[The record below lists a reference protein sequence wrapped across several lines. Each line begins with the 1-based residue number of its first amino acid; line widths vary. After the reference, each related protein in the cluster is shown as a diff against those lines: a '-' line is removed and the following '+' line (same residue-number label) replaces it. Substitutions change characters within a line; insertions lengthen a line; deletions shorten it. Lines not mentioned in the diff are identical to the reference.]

1 MKFLC
6 LTSFL
11 LMVNLSVS
19 GSGNDTIF
27 WSTEQLGFKDFSME
41 VVNETFAKTIT
52 GNTTN
57 TELEGYIFSGITFSL
72 LQEGSTITCQV
83 KAYMIPQESWLSNK
97 NDTATLAHEQAHFDI
112 TEIFA
117 RKLRRDLSKIK
128 SAGAAKRQMELNF
141 VALQEEQ
148 RKFDKSHKSES
159 GVNTT
164 WKNKIESGLKEL
176 AEWSNPIV
184 ISGKQSTR

>member
-1 MKFLC
+1 VLIS
-6 LTSFL
+6 LR
-11 LMVNLSVS
+11 VS

-27 WSTEQLGFKDFSME
+27 WSTEQLAFEDFSME
-41 VVNETFAKTIT
+41 VLNEAYAKTIT
-52 GNTTN
+52 GSDTT

-72 LQEGSTITCQV
+72 LQEGSTITCEV
-83 KAYMIPQESWLSNK
+83 KAYMIPQESWLRNK
-97 NDTATLAHEQAHFDI
+97 IDTATLAHEQAHFDI

-176 AEWSNPIV
+176 TDWSNPKV
-184 ISGKQSTR
+184 ISGKQSAR